1 MNKLKELFNQYIS
14 SDIKS
19 HILKITQTYLDA
31 GYECWIVGG
40 PVRDLLLNHSPKDI
54 DFATNCPLEITK
66 TLFQSI
72 IPTGEDHGTLTIHI
86 DGENYEVTRYR
97 KDVDTDGRRATIAF
111 ANTIQ
116 EDVLRRDLT
125 INAIAFN
132 PVTGEVVD
140 AVGGIADFDKK
151 LIKFVGKA
159 EDRIQED
166 QLRVLRYLRF
176 IVRFNSFGFTPIIE
190 EFDSVIKSYKPN
202 VVSIERIYQELN
214 SMFLIIKDNNQMKPF
229 LVETLQNIRI
239 FERFSER
246 TKMDMVVFEI
256 FETMDFFPLVR
267 FTQGDISSVKLC
279 SEYKKMFKIY
289 DEFKDNDFKD
299 EIDVKDLLERVRGDF
314 EMARKILSYITLL
327 DKPVGDSIK
336 VINKIEKDISRG
348 MMIPFQLSDLA
359 IDGNDL
365 MIRNYKGKEIKT
377 KLHELLMIVKNNPE
391 LNNKDYLLE
400 IL

>member
-19 HILKITQTYLDA
+19 HILKITRTYLDA

-132 PVTGEVVD
+132 PVTGEIVD
-140 AVGGIADFDKK
+140 AVGGLKDFETRT
-151 LIKFVGKA
+151 LRFVGKA

-239 FERFSER
+239 FKRFSER

>member
-14 SDIKS
+14 SDIKA

-132 PVTGEVVD
+132 PITYEIVD
-140 AVGGIADFDKK
+140 AVGGLKDFETRT
-151 LIKFVGKA
+151 LRFVGNA
-159 EDRIQED
+159 MDRIQED

-190 EFDSVIKSYKPN
+190 EFNSVIKSYKPN

-299 EIDVKDLLERVRGDF
+299 DIDVKDLLERVRGDF
-314 EMARKILSYITLL
+314 EMARKILRYITLL

-336 VINKIEKDISRG
+336 VVNKIEKDISRG

>member
-19 HILKITQTYLDA
+19 HILKITHTYLDA

-54 DFATNCPLEITK
+54 DFATNCPLEVTK
-66 TLFQSI
+66 TLFASV
-72 IPTGEDHGTLTIHI
+72 IPTGEDHGTLTIHL

-97 KDVDTDGRRATIAF
+97 KDVDTDGRRATIEYAE
-111 ANTIQ
+111 TIQ

-125 INAIAFN
+125 VNAIAFN
-132 PVTGEVVD
+132 PITGEVVD
-140 AVGGIADFDKK
+140 AVGGLKDFETRT
-151 LIKFVGKA
+151 LRFVGKA

-166 QLRVLRYLRF
+166 QMRVLRYLRF

-327 DKPVGDSIK
+327 DKSVGDSIK

>member
-19 HILKITQTYLDA
+19 HILKITHTYLDA

-40 PVRDLLLNHSPKDI
+40 PVRDLFLGLSPKDI
-54 DFATNCPLEITK
+54 DFATNCPLEVTK
-66 TLFQSI
+66 TLFASV

-97 KDVDTDGRRATIAF
+97 KDVDTDGRRATIEYAE
-111 ANTIQ
+111 TIQ

-125 INAIAFN
+125 VNAIAFN
-132 PVTGEVVD
+132 PITDEIVD
-140 AVGGIADFDKK
+140 AVGGLKDFNNKV
-151 LIKFVGKA
+151 LRFVGKA

-166 QLRVLRYLRF
+166 QMRVLRYLRF

-327 DKPVGDSIK
+327 DKSVGDSIK

>member
-14 SDIKS
+14 SDIKA

-140 AVGGIADFDKK
+140 AVGGLKDFETRT
-151 LIKFVGKA
+151 LRFVGNA
-159 EDRIQED
+159 MDRIQED

-190 EFDSVIKSYKPN
+190 EFNSVIKSYKPN

-299 EIDVKDLLERVRGDF
+299 DIDVKDLLERVRGDF
-314 EMARKILSYITLL
+314 EMARKILRYITLL

-336 VINKIEKDISRG
+336 VVNKIEKDISRG

>member
-86 DGENYEVTRYR
+86 EGENYEVTRYR

-132 PVTGEVVD
+132 PITDEIVD
-140 AVGGIADFDKK
+140 AVGGLKDFETRT
-151 LIKFVGKA
+151 LRFVGKA

-314 EMARKILSYITLL
+314 DMARKILSYITLL

>member
-40 PVRDLLLNHSPKDI
+40 PVRDLFLGLSPKDI
-54 DFATNCPLEITK
+54 DFATNCPLEVTK
-66 TLFQSI
+66 TLFASV
-72 IPTGEDHGTLTIHI
+72 IPTGEDHGTLTIHL

-97 KDVDTDGRRATIAF
+97 KDVNTDGRRATIEYAE
-111 ANTIQ
+111 TIQ

-125 INAIAFN
+125 VNAIGFN
-132 PVTGEVVD
+132 PITGEVKD
-140 AVGGIADFDKK
+140 PTGGMEDFNNKV
-151 LIKFVGKA
+151 LRFVGKA

>member
-19 HILKITQTYLDA
+19 HILKITRTYLDA

-132 PVTGEVVD
+132 PVTGEIVD
-140 AVGGIADFDKK
+140 AVGGLKDFNNKV
-151 LIKFVGKA
+151 LRFVGKA

-176 IVRFNSFGFTPIIE
+176 IVRFNSFGFKPIIE

>member
-19 HILKITQTYLDA
+19 HILKITRTYLDA

-132 PVTGEVVD
+132 PVTGEIVD
-140 AVGGIADFDKK
+140 AVGGLKDFNNKV
-151 LIKFVGKA
+151 LRFVGKA

-176 IVRFNSFGFTPIIE
+176 IVRFNSFGFNPIIE

>member
-19 HILKITQTYLDA
+19 HILEITRTYLDA

-97 KDVDTDGRRATIAF
+97 KDVDTDGRRATIEYAE
-111 ANTIQ
+111 TIQ

-132 PVTGEVVD
+132 PVTGEIVD
-140 AVGGIADFDKK
+140 AVGGLKDFNNKV
-151 LIKFVGKA
+151 LRFVGKA

-176 IVRFNSFGFTPIIE
+176 IVRFNSFGFKPIIE

>member
-14 SDIKS
+14 SDIKA

-132 PVTGEVVD
+132 PITYEIVD
-140 AVGGIADFDKK
+140 AVGGLKDFETRT
-151 LIKFVGKA
+151 LRFVGNTK
-159 EDRIQED
+159 D
-166 QLRVLRYLRF
+166 RVLEDHLRF
-176 IVRFNSFGFTPIIE
+176 IRLLRFKVKLDFILDKNIIIDAKE
-190 EFDSVIKSYKPN
+190 VFDVTKLSY
-202 VVSIERIYQELN
+202 ERIYDEIGKILDLDLTIDDKEFIIGSLN
-214 SMFLIIKDNNQMKPF
+214 GVMMFDYLFNKTQTSNII
-229 LVETLQNIRI
+229 IR
-239 FERFSER
+239 
-246 TKMDMVVFEI
+246 EI
-256 FETMDFFPLVR
+256 FETESLYPIIYHNGWEPTF
-267 FTQGDISSVKLC
+267 KLS
-279 SEYKKMFKIY
+279 SEYKKMNELFNSINVCVDLSEIGMKKLLKKSK
-289 DEFKDNDFKD
+289 KDFNIVMKVLKLHSYYNGSDLSKS
-299 EIDVKDLLERVRGDF
+299 IDTLENVKSEPLL
-314 EMARKILSYITLL
+314 I
-327 DKPVGDSIK
+327 
-336 VINKIEKDISRG
+336 
-348 MMIPFQLSDLA
+348 SDLA
-359 IDGNDL
+359 INGNDL
-365 MIRNYKGKEIKT
+365 IGIGLKGKKIGETLEYILNMIYEFPEKNKKTYILEYIKS
-377 KLHELLMIVKNNPE
+377 KIS
-391 LNNKDYLLE
+391 
-400 IL
+400 

>member
-14 SDIKS
+14 SDIKA

-140 AVGGIADFDKK
+140 AVGGLKDFNNKV
-151 LIKFVGKA
+151 LRFVGKA

-176 IVRFNSFGFTPIIE
+176 IVRFNSFGFKPIIE

>member
-19 HILKITQTYLDA
+19 HILKITHTYLDA

-54 DFATNCPLEITK
+54 DFATNCPLEVTK
-66 TLFQSI
+66 TLFASV
-72 IPTGEDHGTLTIHI
+72 IPTGEDHGTLTIHL

-97 KDVDTDGRRATIAF
+97 KDVDTDGRRATIEYAE
-111 ANTIQ
+111 TIQ

-125 INAIAFN
+125 VNAIAFN
-132 PVTGEVVD
+132 PITDEIVD
-140 AVGGIADFDKK
+140 AVGGLKDFETRT
-151 LIKFVGKA
+151 LRFVGKA

-166 QLRVLRYLRF
+166 QMRVLRYLRF

-327 DKPVGDSIK
+327 DKSVGDSIK

>member
-14 SDIKS
+14 SDIKA

-66 TLFQSI
+66 TLFASV
-72 IPTGEDHGTLTIHI
+72 IPTGEDHGTLTIHL

-140 AVGGIADFDKK
+140 AVGGLKDFNNKV
-151 LIKFVGKA
+151 LRFVGKA

-166 QLRVLRYLRF
+166 RLRVLRYLRF

>member
-14 SDIKS
+14 SDIKA

-132 PVTGEVVD
+132 PITDEIVD
-140 AVGGIADFDKK
+140 AVGGLKDFNNKV
-151 LIKFVGKA
+151 LRFVGKA

-166 QLRVLRYLRF
+166 QMRVLRYLRF
-176 IVRFNSFGFTPIIE
+176 IVRFNTFGFTPIIE

-267 FTQGDISSVKLC
+267 FTQGDISPVKLC

>member
-54 DFATNCPLEITK
+54 DFATNCPLEVTK
-66 TLFQSI
+66 TLFASV
-72 IPTGEDHGTLTIHI
+72 IPTGEDHGTLTIHL

-97 KDVDTDGRRATIAF
+97 KDVDTDGRRATIEYSE
-111 ANTIQ
+111 TIQ

-125 INAIAFN
+125 VNAIAFN
-132 PVTGEVVD
+132 PITDEIVD
-140 AVGGIADFDKK
+140 AVGGLKDFNNKV
-151 LIKFVGKA
+151 LRFVGKA

-166 QLRVLRYLRF
+166 QMRVLRYLRF

-327 DKPVGDSIK
+327 DKSVGDSIK

>member
-19 HILKITQTYLDA
+19 HILKITRTYLDA

-54 DFATNCPLEITK
+54 DFATNCPLEVTK
-66 TLFQSI
+66 TLFASV
-72 IPTGEDHGTLTIHI
+72 IPTGEDHGTLTIHL

-97 KDVDTDGRRATIAF
+97 KDVDTDGRRATIEYAE
-111 ANTIQ
+111 TIQ

-125 INAIAFN
+125 VNAIAFN
-132 PVTGEVVD
+132 PITDEIVD
-140 AVGGIADFDKK
+140 AVGGMEDFNNKV
-151 LIKFVGKA
+151 LRFVGKA

-176 IVRFNSFGFTPIIE
+176 IVRFNSFGFKPIIE

>member
-40 PVRDLLLNHSPKDI
+40 PVRDLFLGLSPKDI
-54 DFATNCPLEITK
+54 DFATNCPLEVTK
-66 TLFQSI
+66 TLFASV
-72 IPTGEDHGTLTIHI
+72 IPTGEDHGTLTIHL

-97 KDVDTDGRRATIAF
+97 KDVDTDGRRATIEYSE
-111 ANTIQ
+111 TIQ

-125 INAIAFN
+125 VNAIAFN
-132 PVTGEVVD
+132 PITDEIVD
-140 AVGGIADFDKK
+140 AVGGLKDFNNKV
-151 LIKFVGKA
+151 LRFVGKA

-190 EFDSVIKSYKPN
+190 EFDLVIKSYKPN

>member
-19 HILKITQTYLDA
+19 HILKITRTYLDA

-140 AVGGIADFDKK
+140 AVGGISDFDKK

-176 IVRFNSFGFTPIIE
+176 IVRFNSFGFKPIIE

>member
-14 SDIKS
+14 SDIKA

-140 AVGGIADFDKK
+140 AVGGISDFDKK

-176 IVRFNSFGFTPIIE
+176 IVRFNSFGFKPIIE

-267 FTQGDISSVKLC
+267 FTQGDISPVKLC

-314 EMARKILSYITLL
+314 EMARKILSY
-327 DKPVGDSIK
+327 
-336 VINKIEKDISRG
+336 
-348 MMIPFQLSDLA
+348 
-359 IDGNDL
+359 
-365 MIRNYKGKEIKT
+365 
-377 KLHELLMIVKNNPE
+377 
-391 LNNKDYLLE
+391 
-400 IL
+400 

>member
-19 HILKITQTYLDA
+19 HILKITRTYLDA

-132 PVTGEVVD
+132 PVTGEIVD
-140 AVGGIADFDKK
+140 AVGGLKDFNNKV
-151 LIKFVGKA
+151 LRFVGKA

-176 IVRFNSFGFTPIIE
+176 IVRFNSFGFKPIIE

-299 EIDVKDLLERVRGDF
+299 EIDLKDLLERVRGDF

>member
-19 HILKITQTYLDA
+19 HILKITRTYLDA

-40 PVRDLLLNHSPKDI
+40 PVRDLFLGLSPKDI
-54 DFATNCPLEITK
+54 DFATNCPLEVTK
-66 TLFQSI
+66 TLFASV

-97 KDVDTDGRRATIAF
+97 KDVNTDGRRATIEYAE
-111 ANTIQ
+111 TIQ

-125 INAIAFN
+125 VNAIGFN
-132 PVTGEVVD
+132 PITGEVKD
-140 AVGGIADFDKK
+140 PTGGMEDFNNKV
-151 LIKFVGKA
+151 LRFVGKA

>member
-19 HILKITQTYLDA
+19 HILKITHTYLDA

-54 DFATNCPLEITK
+54 DFATNCPLEVTK
-66 TLFQSI
+66 TLFASV
-72 IPTGEDHGTLTIHI
+72 IPTGEDHGTLTIHL

-97 KDVDTDGRRATIAF
+97 KDVDTDGRRATIEYAE
-111 ANTIQ
+111 TIQ

-125 INAIAFN
+125 VNAIAFN
-132 PVTGEVVD
+132 PITDEIVD
-140 AVGGIADFDKK
+140 AVGGMEDFNNKV
-151 LIKFVGKA
+151 LRFVGKA

-166 QLRVLRYLRF
+166 QMRVLRYLRF

>member
-14 SDIKS
+14 SDIKA

-40 PVRDLLLNHSPKDI
+40 PVRDLFLGLSPKDI
-54 DFATNCPLEITK
+54 DFATNCPLEVTK
-66 TLFQSI
+66 TLFASV
-72 IPTGEDHGTLTIHI
+72 IPTGEDHGTLTIHL

-140 AVGGIADFDKK
+140 AVGGMEDFNNKV
-151 LIKFVGKA
+151 LRFVGKA

>member
-14 SDIKS
+14 SDIKA
-19 HILKITQTYLDA
+19 HILKITRTYLDA

-140 AVGGIADFDKK
+140 AVGGLKDFNNKV
-151 LIKFVGKA
+151 LRFVGKA

-176 IVRFNSFGFTPIIE
+176 IVRFNSFGFKPIIE

>member
-19 HILKITQTYLDA
+19 HILKITRTYLDA

-86 DGENYEVTRYR
+86 EGENYEVTRYR

-132 PVTGEVVD
+132 PVTGEIVD
-140 AVGGIADFDKK
+140 AVGGLKDFETRT
-151 LIKFVGKA
+151 LRFVGKA

-239 FERFSER
+239 FKRFSER

>member
-1 MNKLKELFNQYIS
+1 MNKLKEIFNQYIS
-14 SDIKS
+14 SDIKA

-66 TLFQSI
+66 TLFASV
-72 IPTGEDHGTLTIHI
+72 IPTGEDHGTLTIHL

-140 AVGGIADFDKK
+140 AVGGLKDFNNKV
-151 LIKFVGKA
+151 LRFVGKA

-166 QLRVLRYLRF
+166 RLRVLRYLRF

>member
-19 HILKITQTYLDA
+19 HILKITRTYLDA

-132 PVTGEVVD
+132 PVTGEIVD
-140 AVGGIADFDKK
+140 AVGGLKDFETRT
-151 LIKFVGKA
+151 LRFVGKA